1 MSNFVE
7 QALAEQMEEV
17 KRLKQLN
24 QECGRS
30 LKGLLEWSQ
39 KADMALDACVAALE
53 EVWMLEDMGWTIE
66 PESES
71 GFEECKR
78 CGAYKS
84 GSQIMIHSPSCLQDK
99 LNQAITLA
107 RPLLKTRPERN

>member
-39 KADMALDACVAALE
+39 KADMALEKCVEALSDFVNPSPE
-53 EVWMLEDMGWTIE
+53 GDDDLEY
-66 PESES
+66 
-71 GFEECKR
+71 R
-78 CGAYKS
+78 C
-84 GSQIMIHSPSCLQDK
+84 
-99 LNQAITLA
+99 NQALALA
-107 RPLLKTRPERN
+107 RPLLKTRPEMN